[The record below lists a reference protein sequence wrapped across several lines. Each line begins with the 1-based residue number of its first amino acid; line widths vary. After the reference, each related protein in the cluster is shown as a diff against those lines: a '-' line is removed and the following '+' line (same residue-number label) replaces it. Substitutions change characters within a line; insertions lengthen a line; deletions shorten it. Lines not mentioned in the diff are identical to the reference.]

1 MIYTRYSGF
10 TFNFLC
16 AIVKKRNYI
25 VNNEGKMSLKKSTKE
40 RIKQYILEKIEMG
53 DKAIAQTTADNFG
66 VSLTTV
72 YRYIRELNND
82 GLIKKEG
89 RYYVLEEMREIKVYN
104 TNKKLEE
111 DKIFSDIIEK
121 IVKKLPVNVYKIWQ
135 YAFTEMMNNAID
147 HSNASEIT
155 VFISQ
160 NPCSTRIMIDDNGI
174 GIFEKIREYCGYDC
188 LDDAVN
194 ELFKGKLT
202 TDSENHTGEGIYF
215 TSRMIENFGV
225 LSGGKIFTHN
235 PHFDITRDVCAV
247 PGLENLKD
255 KTGTIVVMIMP
266 NNSKVNIK
274 EVFDM
279 FSDVDNGFIKT
290 HIPLRNIFT
299 DGFPVSRSQA
309 KRLSARFED
318 FERIVLDF
326 EGIDD
331 MGQGFAHELFVV
343 FKKKHQDVE
352 LEVINANDD
361 VKKMLSHVGANVIE
375 N

>member
-1 MIYTRYSGF
+1 
-10 TFNFLC
+10 
-16 AIVKKRNYI
+16 
-25 VNNEGKMSLKKSTKE
+25 MSLKKSTKE

-53 DKAIAQTTADNFG
+53 DKAIAQTTADNFE

-82 GLIKKEG
+82 GLIKKKG
-89 RYYVLEEMREIKVYN
+89 RNYVLEEMRKIKVYD
-104 TNKKLEE
+104 TNKKLE

-121 IVKKLPVNVYKIWQ
+121 IVKNLPDNVYKIWQ

-155 VFISQ
+155 VYVSQ

-215 TSRMIENFGV
+215 TSRMIEDFGV

-235 PHFDITRDVCAV
+235 PHFDITRDVCSV
-247 PGLENLKD
+247 PGLENFKD
-255 KTGTIVVMIMP
+255 EKGTIVVMIMP

-279 FSDVDNGFIKT
+279 FSD
-290 HIPLRNIFT
+290 
-299 DGFPVSRSQA
+299 
-309 KRLSARFED
+309 
-318 FERIVLDF
+318 
-326 EGIDD
+326 IDT
-331 MGQGFAHELFVV
+331 FL
-343 FKKKHQDVE
+343 
-352 LEVINANDD
+352 
-361 VKKMLSHVGANVIE
+361 
-375 N
+375 

>member
-1 MIYTRYSGF
+1 
-10 TFNFLC
+10 
-16 AIVKKRNYI
+16 
-25 VNNEGKMSLKKSTKE
+25 MSLKKSTKD

-53 DKAIAQTTADNFG
+53 DESIAKTTADNFG

-72 YRYIRELNND
+72 YRYIKELLKDN
-82 GLIKKEG
+82 LIEKQNG
-89 RYYVLEEMREIKVYN
+89 NYILTEETSIKIYS
-104 TNKKLEE
+104 TTQKLEE
-111 DKIFSDIIEK
+111 DKIFSEVIEQV
-121 IVKKLPVNVYKIWQ
+121 VKKLPANVYKIWQ

-147 HSNASEIT
+147 HSNATEIT
-155 VFISQ
+155 VYISQ

-174 GIFEKIREYCGYDC
+174 GIFEKIRDYCGYDC

-225 LSGGKIFTHN
+225 LSSGKIFTHN
-235 PHFDITRDVCAV
+235 PHFDITRDVCSIPA
-247 PGLENLKD
+247 LENFKD
-255 KTGTIVVMIMP
+255 ELGTIVVMIMP
-266 NNSKVNIK
+266 NNSKINIK

-290 HIPLRNIFT
+290 HIPLKNIFT

-326 EGIDD
+326 DRIDD

-343 FKKKHQDVE
+343 FKRKHPDVE
-352 LEVINANDD
+352 LEVINANEDI
-361 VKKMLSHVGANVIE
+361 KKMLSHVGANVIE
-375 N
+375 TSQSTPEP